1 MQKQLRPY
9 QIECINSIKSAYASG
24 KKRQLV
30 VMATGTGKTFT
41 MIRMIE
47 ELGFNRV
54 LWGTHTEELC
64 DQSALAFIQDKFDSD
79 FASTVKEAGFVNYIS
94 NGGKFPGGFDM
105 GLIKASAFK
114 KSGNVVVASM
124 QTLHKRIHLIDPNE
138 FDCFVCDE
146 SHLFLSPS
154 FIKSID
160 FFNPKLLIGCTATDY
175 RADGLLL
182 INTFEEKTFEYD
194 IATAVKEGNLCEI
207 DAIRIATK
215 VNLDSVHTLA
225 GDFNQKELADE
236 IDTLARNNL
245 VVDSYIK
252 YALGRK
258 GLFFCCNIEHSL
270 HLAEA
275 FQMKGIKATAVSS
288 DEELT
293 GDRNA
298 KIQAYKNGEI
308 DVLINVNILTTGF
321 NEPDTGVIGCVS
333 PTKSKTKYIQMI
345 GRGTRLK
352 SDSYVKKFGQ
362 NVIILDFVDATNRH
376 NIINC
381 HELEKELPPEERVFV
396 SKEKQLKLIE
406 ERQRKNSKL
415 EHTREEDERVKLI
428 ALPKIK
434 LNKSIRMREAATEA
448 QLKAI
453 ASWGYDIV
461 NVHYTKQ
468 MINEIFMQ
476 QSASEKQIGFL
487 KWKGFDVSKGVSK
500 AQAAAAF
507 KMLEEKGLK

>member
-1 MQKQLRPY
+1 MREERPY
-9 QIECINSIKSAYASG
+9 QINCHNAVISAFNLG
-24 KKRQLV
+24 KKRQLIV
-30 VMATGTGKTFT
+30 KATGTGKTFT
-41 MIRMIE
+41 IVKLIE
-47 ELGFNRV
+47 KMGFKRV

-64 DQSALAFIQDKFDSD
+64 DQSALAFIEEKFDKE
-79 FASTVKEAGFVNYIS
+79 FASKVENVGFVNYIS
-94 NGGKFPGGFDM
+94 NGGKFPDGFDM
-105 GLIKASAFK
+105 GLIKASTFK
-114 KSGNVVVASM
+114 KTGNVVIASM
-124 QTLHKRIHLIDPNE
+124 QTLHKRLHLINTDE

-146 SHLFLSPS
+146 AHLFLSPS

-160 FFNPKLLIGCTATDY
+160 YFQPQLLIGCTATDF

-194 IATAVKEGNLCEI
+194 ISQAVKEGYLCEI
-207 DAIRIATK
+207 DAIRVATK
-215 VNLDSVHTLA
+215 VNLDSVHTMA

-258 GLFFCCNIEHSL
+258 GLFFCCNIEHCL

-275 FQMKGIKATAVSS
+275 FQQKGIKATAVSS

-293 GDRNA
+293 GDRSA

-352 SDSYVKKFGQ
+352 SNSYVEKFGQ

-381 HELEKELPPEERVFV
+381 HELEKELPPEDRVFI

-406 ERQRKNSKL
+406 ERAKKSAKL
-415 EHTREEDERVKLI
+415 EHSREEDERVKLI

-434 LNKSIRMREAATEA
+434 VNKSIRMREPATDA

-453 ASWGYDIV
+453 ERWGYDIV
-461 NVHYTKQ
+461 NIHYTKQ

-476 QSASEKQIGFL
+476 QSASDKQIYVLG
-487 KWKGFDVSKGVSK
+487 KKGFDVSKGVSK

-507 KMLEEKGLK
+507 KILEEKGLI